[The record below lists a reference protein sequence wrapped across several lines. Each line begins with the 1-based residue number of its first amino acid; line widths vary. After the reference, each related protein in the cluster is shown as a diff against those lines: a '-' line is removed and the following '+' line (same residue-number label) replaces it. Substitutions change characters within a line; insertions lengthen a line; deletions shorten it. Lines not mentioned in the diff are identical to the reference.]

1 MSNCVRMIHHI
12 HVNLAEPAEYES
24 IKKEGNENQNFD
36 DLIKSADFPED
47 YDPFDD
53 EMLDMIP

>member
-24 IKKEGNENQNFD
+24 IKKEGGENQNFD

>member
-1 MSNCVRMIHHI
+1 MIHHI
-12 HVNLAEPAEYES
+12 HVNLAEPTDYES
-24 IKKEGNENQNFD
+24 IKNENK
-36 DLIKSADFPED
+36 DLDELIQGADFPED

>member
-1 MSNCVRMIHHI
+1 MYNYAFMIHHI
-12 HVNLAEPAEYES
+12 HVNLAEPTEYES
-24 IKKEGNENQNFD
+24 IKKGRDENQDFD
-36 DLIKSADFPED
+36 ELIKSADFPED

>member
-1 MSNCVRMIHHI
+1 MIHHI

-24 IKKEGNENQNFD
+24 IKKEGGENQNFD

>member
-1 MSNCVRMIHHI
+1 MIHHI
-12 HVNLAEPAEYES
+12 HVNLAEPAEYEI
-24 IKKEGNENQNFD
+24 IKKENGENHNFD
-36 DLIKSADFPED
+36 ELIKSADFPED

>member
-1 MSNCVRMIHHI
+1 MYKYAFMIHHI

-24 IKKEGNENQNFD
+24 IKKKNGENQNFD
-36 DLIKSADFPED
+36 ELIKSADFPED